1 MQTFRSFFVIFSH
14 FLSFSFL
21 FVPFPFFLCSLC
33 PLSGMSFRLFAPSIS
48 RRSHRRPFPGIWCRL
63 FLLAAYLPSDS
74 PLLSL
79 CLLRLN
85 LIRTSHLK
93 HRPIF
98 DASNADV
105 APLLS
110 IYAGFFLLFT
120 CGAIPFG
127 CLWETFLMTTWRHY
141 LMTKIHIFLL
151 NYLHKSIFCCTFA
164 AAKVFAIHIRRKWA
178 PKKA

>member
-1 MQTFRSFFVIFSH
+1 MRILTQFGHKSTAFFWHMQTFRSFFVIFSH

-21 FVPFPFFLCSLC
+21 FV
-33 PLSGMSFRLFAPSIS
+33 
-48 RRSHRRPFPGIWCRL
+48 PFPGIWCRL